1 MVNLSFRGVSTCIS
15 GSNRALLSARDV
27 KWVAHVQASEHATY
41 DSCKTYL
48 TFFWVFFFIYSRTS
62 ALFALQVLISPPEQS
77 SLAVRVLVFLFS
89 LGYPLPSVYLAVV
102 FEDGMY
108 PFMLK
113 WNLVRLKKAIC
124 FAHLLG
130 MNSAAAPVAQ
140 VSGVRLRRSTE
151 SDRPSGFTIFSGVDA
166 MLPMLLHSLFHA
178 SLCALHLLEP
188 WEGCRIVVLLSVLD

>member
-1 MVNLSFRGVSTCIS
+1 MWNEWHMCRRVSMRRMT
-15 GSNRALLSARDV
+15 
-27 KWVAHVQASEHATY
+27 HAKPTWP
-41 DSCKTYL
+41 
-48 TFFWVFFFIYSRTS
+48 FFEFFSSYIRE
-62 ALFALQVLISPPEQS
+62 QVLYSHCRCLFLLPNS
-77 SLAVRVLVFLFS
+77 SLLQYVFWFFLFS

-124 FAHLLG
+124 LAHLLW

-178 SLCALHLLEP
+178 SLSALHLLEP

>member
-27 KWVAHVQASEHATY
+27 KWVAHVQACEHATY

-48 TFFWVFFFIYSRTS
+48 TFFWVFFFIYTRTS
-62 ALFALQVLISPPEQS
+62 ALFALQVLISPPEQF
-77 SLAVRVLVFLFS
+77 SLAVRVLVFFVFIRVSFAFCVSCCGIWGRYVPLHAEVKFS
-89 LGYPLPSVYLAVV
+89 A
-102 FEDGMY
+102 
-108 PFMLK
+108 
-113 WNLVRLKKAIC
+113 LKKAIC
-124 FAHLLG
+124 LAHLLW

-178 SLCALHLLEP
+178 SLSALHLLEP